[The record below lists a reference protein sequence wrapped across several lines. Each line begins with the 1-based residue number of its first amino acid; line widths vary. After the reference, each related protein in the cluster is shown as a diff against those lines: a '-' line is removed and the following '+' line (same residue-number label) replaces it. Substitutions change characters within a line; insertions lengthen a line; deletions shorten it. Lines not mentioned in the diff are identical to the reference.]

1 MKKLVFLFAVVFSV
15 SMFSCKSADKNAAAE
30 AADSVEVVE
39 AAVIEEIAPADSVV
53 ADSAAVA
60 VDSAAVAE

>member
-39 AAVIEEIAPADSVV
+39 AAVVEEIAAPVDSVV

-60 VDSAAVAE
+60 E